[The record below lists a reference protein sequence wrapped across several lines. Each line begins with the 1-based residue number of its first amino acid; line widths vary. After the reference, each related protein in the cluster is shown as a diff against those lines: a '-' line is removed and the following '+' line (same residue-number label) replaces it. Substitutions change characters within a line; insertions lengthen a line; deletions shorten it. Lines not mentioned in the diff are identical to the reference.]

1 MCSPEVLNIEGVL
14 SEYSTL
20 FLQMHMDPPAT
31 RANLAMDAF
40 WLLTFVNLNPRQF
53 HKRWNSNTSN
63 AADFG
68 APFLPRPW
76 NYLVAWRLNML
87 EHAAMTPKV
96 EASAHFETCILEGLT
111 YLCQPSQRPFFLA
124 TGSISLRKECWKY
137 SSKHVHV
144 SVVNPS
150 TRGWTVPFP
159 RFRLQLCVGSVAVW
173 PYVGVTQ
180 MTQRKLKAWKGM
192 AGVCKNHELRRAF
205 WWFKNLAL
213 DSEAHPVRSTGA
225 VATGTRGSLGRN
237 GEGDKEAT
245 WMEKNSKAA
254 MVECTYTWFCICIA
268 WFYRNIQYELCV
280 IMIISF
286 IYIYIYILYHITW

>member
-111 YLCQPSQRPFFLA
+111 YLCQPSQLFFPGDGFNFSSERVLKILKQTRPCFRG
-124 TGSISLRKECWKY
+124 GS
-137 SSKHVHV
+137 
-144 SVVNPS
+144 PS

-205 WWFKNLAL
+205 LVVQKPCLGF
-213 DSEAHPVRSTGA
+213 RSPSGE
-225 VATGTRGSLGRN
+225 VDWRG
-237 GEGDKEAT
+237 GDGYQRIVGKK
-245 WMEKNSKAA
+245 W
-254 MVECTYTWFCICIA
+254 
-268 WFYRNIQYELCV
+268 RGG
-280 IMIISF
+280 
-286 IYIYIYILYHITW
+286 